1 MNIEI
6 QQPQPFDLVGETIL
20 IAGNAVAF
28 EAHLT
33 VTVSDGHD
41 EVTGA
46 ATAGGT
52 SIRQFQSS
60 ISIPSDT
67 AFTLNRLFV
76 TLADDS
82 GGGDGVP
89 NPTAMVPVLY
99 GPMILPGYTGFWYH
113 EVKSGDTLSKLANH
127 YYSNSTL
134 WRPIHQA
141 NQHIV
146 TNPDIIFPGQK
157 LRIPRND

>member
-6 QQPQPFDLVGETIL
+6 QQPQPFDLVNNTIL

-33 VTVSDGHD
+33 ITVSDGHD

-46 ATAGGT
+46 AMAGGT
-52 SIRQFQSS
+52 SIQQFQAS

-67 AFTLNRLFV
+67 AFTLDRLFII
-76 TLADDS
+76 LADDS
-82 GGGDGVP
+82 GGDDEASS
-89 NPTAMVPVLY
+89 PTEMVPVLF
-99 GPMILPGYTGFWYH
+99 GPMILPGYTGYFEH
-113 EVKSGDTLSKLANH
+113 EVAPGETLSALAQR
-127 YYSNSTL
+127 YYSNATL
-134 WRPIHQA
+134 WQPIHRA

-146 TNPDIIFPGQK
+146 TNPDVIFPGQI
-157 LRIPRND
+157 LRIPKND